1 MHSASVI
8 VCSGSQVWQVCAPA
22 VGRSVFSHAV
32 GKHGLVYLLLL
43 CKICRNLAR
52 PRAVSRQKMPTWV
65 GRRRTDATTASV
77 SAQKGSLMA
86 PECRWLASKGQLA
99 DARRELRKLRA
110 EAETEQALAE
120 LADEVAAEAARQGSV
135 WDMLRSRAVRAE
147 LTVGAYL

>member
-1 MHSASVI
+1 
-8 VCSGSQVWQVCAPA
+8 
-22 VGRSVFSHAV
+22 
-32 GKHGLVYLLLL
+32 
-43 CKICRNLAR
+43 
-52 PRAVSRQKMPTWV
+52 
-65 GRRRTDATTASV
+65 
-77 SAQKGSLMA
+77 MA